1 MVRANRAPGGWRFPE
16 CGYSWGMAS
25 LPLRLFLVRHGECP
39 SNRELRYLGRRDEPL
54 TEAGVRQAE
63 CLAAALA
70 GLPLAAV
77 YSSPLQ
83 RATQTGR
90 RIAEGLGVP
99 LVAEPR
105 LIEQCFGDWE
115 GLTRGEL
122 LLRGDAEREQ
132 LLRWERDP
140 DATPPGGESLAT
152 VEERI
157 RSLLADLAAD
167 HLGAWVTLVSHVGPI
182 KVLLCAALAVP
193 LTAAR
198 RLFLDPGTLSVIDWG
213 ESPVIRL
220 FNAHGHLGWR
230 EARWMRQ

>member
-1 MVRANRAPGGWRFPE
+1 MAAPT
-16 CGYSWGMAS
+16 
-25 LPLRLFLVRHGECP
+25 LRLFLVRHGESP

-54 TEAGVRQAE
+54 TEDGVRQAE

-70 GLPLAAV
+70 PLPLAAV
-77 YSSPLQ
+77 YASPLL
-83 RATQTGR
+83 RAAETGR
-90 RIAEGLGVP
+90 RIAEGLRVP

-105 LIEQCFGDWE
+105 LIEQRFGEWE
-115 GLTRGEL
+115 GLTRGEILDRGGADRERL
-122 LLRGDAEREQ
+122 LC
-132 LLRWERDP
+132 WERDP
-140 DATPPGGESLAT
+140 DAAPPGGESLAG
-152 VEERI
+152 VAERLG
-157 RSLLADLAAD
+157 SLLADLGAA
-167 HLGAWVTLVSHVGPI
+167 HPGAWVTLVSHVSPI

>member
-1 MVRANRAPGGWRFPE
+1 MAAP
-16 CGYSWGMAS
+16 A
-25 LPLRLFLVRHGECP
+25 LRLFLVRHGESP

-63 CLAAALA
+63 CLAAALSP
-70 GLPLAAV
+70 LPLAAV
-77 YSSPLQ
+77 YASPLQ
-83 RATQTGR
+83 RAAETGR
-90 RIAEGLGVP
+90 RIAAGLGVP

-105 LIEQCFGDWE
+105 LIEQRFGDWE
-115 GLTRGEL
+115 GWTRGEILDRGGVERDRL
-122 LLRGDAEREQ
+122 LG
-132 LLRWERDP
+132 WERDP
-140 DATPPGGESLAT
+140 DAAPPGGESLAS
-152 VEERI
+152 VAERLE
-157 RSLLADLAAD
+157 SLLADLGAA
-167 HLGAWVTLVSHVGPI
+167 HPGAWVTLVSHVGPI